1 MALVGAPLA
10 LAFGRRSAVTAL
22 CAAVFIALTFLGV
35 TSGLQQIGL
44 GGLLPPLVAAWAP
57 IFIFAAVGLYFLTRA
72 KT

>member
-22 CAAVFIALTFLGV
+22 CAAVFLALAFLGV
-35 TSGLQQIGL
+35 TSGLQQAGA
-44 GGLLPPLVAAWAP
+44 GGLLPPAVAAWAP
-57 IFIFAAVGLYFLTRA
+57 ILIFAAVGLYFLTRA